1 MNTADTGNSFEN
13 LPSAE
18 QLEAEL
24 KQIKYR
30 KDFRRILRST
40 ISSLLVVA
48 AVAVLVSMLF
58 LPVLR
63 VTGSSMT
70 PTMKND
76 ELIICSKR
84 SNFKQGDI
92 VAFYYNN
99 KILLKRVI
107 GIAGDYINITED
119 GTVYVNDVKLDEPYV
134 NELALGTCDIE
145 MPYQVPDNRIFVM
158 GDHRSVSIDSRSS
171 TVGCIADEYVIG
183 KVIFRIWPFE
193 NIGTV

>member
-40 ISSLLVVA
+40 ISSLLVGA

>member
-1 MNTADTGNSFEN
+1 MNTANTGNSFEN
-13 LPSAE
+13 LPSTE
-18 QLEAEL
+18 QLESEL

-48 AVAVLVSMLF
+48 AIAVLVSMLF

-70 PTMKND
+70 PTMQND

-107 GIAGDYINITED
+107 GISGDYINITPD

-171 TVGCIADEYVIG
+171 SVGCIADEYVIG

-193 NIGTV
+193 SIGTV